1 MLAVVLPFAAV
12 ACGNSGADAQKPD
25 DSVVSDVPEEPSGS
39 LPTQEEAARQVEEMK
54 QQMQAYAETLKKDV
68 NSATQDAREN
78 AIAGLVA
85 NAAPGEFERRGVTLE
100 GQPACTAQSPS
111 MGTYHV
117 DCDGTTSD
125 NKPAKL
131 VGDDPGAGDPTFV
144 GTVDG
149 NEVFKQGCI
158 GVC

>member
-1 MLAVVLPFAAV
+1 MLAVLLPFAAV
-12 ACGNSGADAQKPD
+12 ACGNSGTNAQNPD
-25 DSVVSDVPEEPSGS
+25 DSVVSDVTDDTPGS
-39 LPTQEEAARQVEEMK
+39 IPTEEEAAQQIEAMK
-54 QQMQAYAETLKKDV
+54 QQAQAYGEQLKNDL

-85 NAAPGEFERRGVTLE
+85 TAAPGEFARRGVNLE
-100 GQPACTAQSPS
+100 GQPLCTAQSPS
-111 MGTYHV
+111 MGTFHV
-117 DCDGTTSD
+117 ECDGTTSD
-125 NKPAKL
+125 NKPAKV

-149 NEVFKQGCI
+149 QEVFKQGCI